1 MTIMLCSLH
10 VQELIEEAA
19 QVWPDM
25 LSHLQRGIAQYLSA
39 VIGTE
44 GQGKLLVSNHGNWE
58 WGVDLPAAATL
69 LQGLTLAADL
79 KLPKGQSLIP
89 TSFKTDL
96 PQR

>member
-1 MTIMLCSLH
+1 MLCSLH

-25 LSHLQRGIAQYLSA
+25 LPHLQRGIALYLSA

-44 GQGKLLVSNHGNWE
+44 GQGKLLFSHQGNWE

-69 LQGLTLAADL
+69 LQGLTLAADS
-79 KLPKGQSLIP
+79 KLPKKQSLIP
-89 TSFKTDL
+89 ASFKAAL